1 MKKTSWGV
9 ETGNDAN
16 LNLHL
21 LHVCSYVIIYS
32 GCCIALGMRC
42 VLYHDSLLGGMVIRE
57 VQ

>member
-9 ETGNDAN
+9 ETGNDA
-16 LNLHL
+16 NLHL

-32 GCCIALGMRC
+32 GCCIAFGMRC
-42 VLYHDSLLGGMVIRE
+42 VLYHDSLLGGMVILE